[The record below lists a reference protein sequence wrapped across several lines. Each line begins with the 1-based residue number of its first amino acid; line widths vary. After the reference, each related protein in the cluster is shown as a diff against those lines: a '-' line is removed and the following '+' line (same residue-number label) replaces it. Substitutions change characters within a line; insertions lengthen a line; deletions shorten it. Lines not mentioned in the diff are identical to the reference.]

1 MSVPGNITNP
11 KVQAAYQSDLVERY
25 QKLEKAADQTI
36 QSFANLIDELG
47 KLKKESAGT
56 EVKEPL
62 GKITNEVNNSSV
74 YITQMLAEQMK
85 LIHGTLNPEAL
96 VSSEESA

>member
-1 MSVPGNITNP
+1 VSVPGNLSNP
-11 KVQAAYQSDLVERY
+11 KVQAAYQSDLTERY

-47 KLKKESAGT
+47 KLKQDSAGT

-74 YITQMLAEQMK
+74 YITKMLAEQMQ
-85 LIHGTLNPEAL
+85 LIHGTLNPAAL
-96 VSSEESA
+96 ASDESA